1 MNSLSVSLILCKS
14 QCAPRDQEEEEAE
27 EVMAIIHM
35 MRPMNGSTALKRD
48 TTVQTME
55 PVLYCLAVSMS
66 PAEALDEA
74 CSPVGCDRK

>member
-14 QCAPRDQEEEEAE
+14 QCAPRDQEEEG
-27 EVMAIIHM
+27 MAIIHM
-35 MRPMNGSTALKRD
+35 MRPMIGSTTLKRD